1 MLMTQ
6 YSYPVLRVPESG
18 GQRCCEVWGDDKS
31 LCHTLAFIQ
40 MISKVGQ
47 DWTVVRIVTISLI
60 WCTLLTHGN
69 FKGRHLSWK
78 SCQVWTRSFLSVFL
92 SGFKYIGCWRW
103 YTRRHKYET
112 QVRFLQTTPVT
123 VNSETSGL
131 LSSSHPVIELA
142 VIRSLTTVLSLSLWS
157 DQ

>member
-1 MLMTQ
+1 MLMTL
-6 YSYPVLRVPESG
+6 YFYPVLRVPESG

-47 DWTVVRIVTISLI
+47 DWTVVRIVTISLM

-78 SCQVWTRSFLSVFL
+78 SCQVWTRSFLSVFV
-92 SGFKYIGCWRW
+92 SRCKYIGCWSW
-103 YTRRHKYET
+103 YTRTEWDK
-112 QVRFLQTTPVT
+112 Q
-123 VNSETSGL
+123 
-131 LSSSHPVIELA
+131 SSFYLEPYNGQDIVVFIVADTLYHVPMYPQCHPHHYQCCK
-142 VIRSLTTVLSLSLWS
+142 S
-157 DQ
+157 